1 MWFTE
6 NAWPP
11 MFLAGLCGLILLAVW
26 NSNRRGRY
34 LVAAAVCWTACVGCY
49 FLERAI
55 VTEGERLQQIVVSL
69 CDDFR
74 HKRQTTL
81 GYISDAAPQLKLM
94 MMGAMAI
101 VEITD
106 GPRLTDFQTSI
117 TNQNSRGRI
126 HFRANATLSV
136 TGHGSVGH
144 HPARLVLTFQREKDQ
159 WKIIEIERLNPL
171 SGERMELLAQQPG

>member
-11 MFLAGLCGLILLAVW
+11 MFLAGLGGLILLAVW

-34 LVAAAVCWTACVGCY
+34 LIATAVCLLGSVGFY
-49 FLERAI
+49 VLERAI
-55 VTEGERLQQIVVSL
+55 VTEGEKLQQIVVSL

-74 HKRQTTL
+74 HKRQATL
-81 GYISDAAPQLKLM
+81 SHVSNTAPQLKLM
-94 MMGAMAI
+94 LMGAMAI
-101 VEITD
+101 IEITD

-117 TNQNSRGRI
+117 TNQNTRGRV
-126 HFRANATLSV
+126 HFRANATLNV

-144 HPARLVLTFQREKDQ
+144 QPARVVLTFQREKDQ

-171 SGERMELLAQQPG
+171 TGEKMETLAQQPG